1 MKWTTL
7 SEKEQLKQIG
17 EESKQQSV
25 LIFKHSTSC
34 SISRATL
41 DRLER
46 NWSDEEMKGLKPYFL
61 DLLSHRDISGEIAT
75 TFQVTH
81 ESPQVLIIK
90 NNEAIYHN
98 SHFGIDYKSLKAF
111 AKN

>member
-1 MKWTTL
+1 MNWNSL
-7 SEKEQLKQIG
+7 NQAAQLDIIK
-17 EESKQQSV
+17 EESKTQPV
-25 LIFKHSTSC
+25 LIYKHSTSC

-46 NWSDEEMKGLKPYFL
+46 NWKDAETGSLKPYFL
-61 DLLSHRDISGEIAT
+61 DLLSYRGISNEIAN
-75 TFQVTH
+75 TFNIEH

-90 NNEAIYHN
+90 NGEVIYHT
-98 SHFGIDYKSLKAF
+98 SHFGIDYKSLLAF

>member
-1 MKWTTL
+1 MNWNKL

-34 SISRATL
+34 SISRAAL

-46 NWSDEEMKGLKPYFL
+46 NWNEQEMQGLKPYFL
-61 DLLSHRDISGEIAT
+61 DLLSHRDISREIAT

-81 ESPQVLIIK
+81 ESPQILVIK

-111 AKN
+111 VKS